1 MEPQALRFT
10 ASQRSGTVSARL
22 LQPADANRLLVL
34 AHGAGAGMLHPFM
47 ETLAEALAARRVA
60 SFRYNF
66 PFMEGER
73 AGPNPPAVLVAT
85 VRSAVEAAAR
95 AAPDLPL
102 VAGGK
107 SLGGRMTSTAAATS
121 PLPGVRGIVFLG
133 FPLHAP
139 GRPSAHRA
147 EHLREVA
154 APLLFLQG
162 TRDKLADL
170 SLLEPLC
177 EELGSG
183 ATLQIVAGG
192 DHSFHVLKRSGRS
205 DDEVRDELVDAI
217 VSWTDGLL

>member
-1 MEPQALRFT
+1 MVLGMTNQVR
-10 ASQRSGTVSARL
+10 
-22 LQPADANRLLVL
+22 QPA
-34 AHGAGAGMLHPFM
+34 
-47 ETLAEALAARRVA
+47 
-60 SFRYNF
+60 
-66 PFMEGER
+66 
-73 AGPNPPAVLVAT
+73 
-85 VRSAVEAAAR
+85 
-95 AAPDLPL
+95 
-102 VAGGK
+102 
-107 SLGGRMTSTAAATS
+107 AAATS
-121 PLPGVRGIVFLG
+121 TLPGVRGIVFLG

-139 GRPSAHRA
+139 GRPSAQRA